1 MRTLMMLFNRGPL
14 IIAVIVVL
22 VAILIDLYMGK
33 I

>member
-1 MRTLMMLFNRGPL
+1 MMLFNRGPL